1 MNSLPIC
8 IATGCTCIQ
17 TFLKHQQEERLV
29 QFLMKLDNKFANVRS
44 NILVMQPLP
53 SLSLAYKL
61 LIQEEKQRQ
70 TSLADDENNSRPMAF
85 AVDHIRLYKQQNYG
99 SRMTFQTG
107 VEIINS
113 LLQAKEMLLLQSF
126 VNIARFLVIQLT
138 NVIKFMVI
146 LQILVTKGREER
158 L

>member
-1 MNSLPIC
+1 M
-8 IATGCTCIQ
+8 
-17 TFLKHQQEERLV
+17 
-29 QFLMKLDNKFANVRS
+29 
-44 NILVMQPLP
+44 
-53 SLSLAYKL
+53 
-61 LIQEEKQRQ
+61 
-70 TSLADDENNSRPMAF
+70 ADDENNSRPMAF